1 MRNCTEVLSL
11 SLKTPRELERQAGV
25 FLPCRTSSGGDA
37 GTRLR
42 SCGSSGARDPSVCGS
57 ALTTAQ
63 PLHVWGPAQLRSVS
77 KQSWLV
83 RLRGLHEWAGCPT
96 ETHGRGSWAQTV
108 QTILGT
114 SALDVTVDKRGITL
128 LCSPCAPQAVLGS
141 SSLSGLFPAIEPIGH

>member
-1 MRNCTEVLSL
+1 MRNCTEVLPL
-11 SLKTPRELERQAGV
+11 SLETPRELERQAGV
-25 FLPCRTSSGGDA
+25 SLPCRTSSGGDA

-42 SCGSSGARDPSVCGS
+42 SCNSSGARDPSVCGS

-96 ETHGRGSWAQTV
+96 ETHGRESWADSPDH
-108 QTILGT
+108 LGHFCT
-114 SALDVTVDKRGITL
+114 GCDCGQERNHLALLSVCSTGSPGVKR
-128 LCSPCAPQAVLGS
+128 SPVCFQPLNQ
-141 SSLSGLFPAIEPIGH
+141 